1 MWKTEKN
8 KLENGLNYIL
18 KKRSSIWVMK
28 ILEGEGKTVGM
39 KGAYLSERM
48 AKGNA
53 FLFDIYI
60 YININVHILY
70 FYQSVLSSSFP
81 RPPTALS

>member
-1 MWKTEKN
+1 
-8 KLENGLNYIL
+8 
-18 KKRSSIWVMK
+18 MK
-28 ILEGEGKTVGM
+28 ILEGEGKTVGL

-53 FLFDIYI
+53 FLFDIYKCA
-60 YININVHILY
+60 YNVF

-81 RPPTALS
+81 SPPTALS

>member
-1 MWKTEKN
+1 MQLKKEQLKIKQCGKQKKN

-39 KGAYLSERM
+39 KGTYLSERM

-60 YININVHILY
+60 YINIFDIY
-70 FYQSVLSSSFP
+70 IYMCI
-81 RPPTALS
+81 

>member
-1 MWKTEKN
+1 MENRKKN

-28 ILEGEGKTVGM
+28 LLEGEEKTVGM
-39 KGAYLSERM
+39 KGACLSERM

-60 YININVHILY
+60 YLY
-70 FYQSVLSSSFP
+70 KYKCAYIVFLSICPLQFLP
-81 RPPTALS
+81 